1 MLEKVKA
8 KARSHLR
15 HRPHRN
21 NKLLALQG
29 VKMSRSQ
36 KQRSNKNSM
45 TLIYETDYINH
56 DTDDKNF
63 KLNLHFRQGD
73 LTLEENTFS
82 LFSPLAPISD

>member
-15 HRPHRN
+15 HHPHRN

-45 TLIYETDYINH
+45 TLIYETDYINY
-56 DTDDKNF
+56 DTDDK
-63 KLNLHFRQGD
+63 KHLK
-73 LTLEENTFS
+73 
-82 LFSPLAPISD
+82 